1 MKKIIIALCFTV
13 AFLIAL
19 LSYNNTK
26 ILSSF
31 NPSNHPD
38 VIQVEQM
45 IDKTGATVAAGTK
58 KTVALAI
65 VENARYYG
73 IKPKNLVAIAF
84 VESTFRPNM
93 INSSGDHGICQINWF
108 WHGRKYVKDPKELLN
123 VYKNFDIA
131 CRIINENKRMGFA
144 DIASYHSFN
153 DSDRKVYAERI
164 KNVLRRL

>member
-1 MKKIIIALCFTV
+1 MKKIIIASC
-13 AFLIAL
+13 IAL
-19 LSYNNTK
+19 AMLLALMSKDTK
-26 ILSSF
+26 LLMSF
-31 NPSNHPD
+31 NPTNSPEVLN
-38 VIQVEQM
+38 VERM
-45 IDKTGATVAAGTK
+45 IDKTGASVPADTK
-58 KTVALAI
+58 KKVALAI

-84 VESTFRPNM
+84 VESTFRPNL

-153 DSDRKVYAERI
+153 GSDRLAYAERI